1 MPRRQE
7 PKKDVAN
14 DDTPRGAVSRLRS
27 GDFRM
32 GEPAWSNRQVPN
44 TEYIGVEEADP
55 GN

>member
-32 GEPAWSNRQVPN
+32 GEPTWCYSHVPYS
-44 TEYIGVEEADP
+44 EYIAVAEAYP

>member
-1 MPRRQE
+1 MPRHQE

-27 GDFRM
+27 GDVRM
-32 GEPAWSNRQVPN
+32 GEPGCGN
-44 TEYIGVEEADP
+44 TQSLVSESIGYEEADE

>member
-32 GEPAWSNRQVPN
+32 GEPAWFNRQVPCS
-44 TEYIGVEEADP
+44 ESIAAEEADP

>member
-32 GEPAWSNRQVPN
+32 GEPTWFNRHVPYS
-44 TEYIGVEEADP
+44 EYIAVAEADP